1 MSLLIKKAISAKVK
15 KRIILFLI
23 ILLPLIILC
32 TGLFLFSAKN
42 KTVPEAPEATVPV
55 EITIQPETTAPAG
68 PWINPVEYIHRSETI
83 NGLKQEINILEI
95 NMNASGV
102 KIQPVLSHD
111 LIYGFELLSEMAS
124 RKNAYAAVNGGFFR
138 DFGLPSG
145 MVVIDGELI
154 SLSTGQYPVFVIV
167 EGKAELREVSGR
179 LTVEYNRGDAM
190 GEAAAATDEGGA
202 NVIDGNEA
210 ADHRAV
216 GSSAVGSGVA
226 GALEVHNINFPAKGK
241 QIVVYTP
248 AYGRSNRAET
258 GNITATIENSVVVKV
273 ADYAREAEIPKNG
286 MLISFFDTK
295 KYSGKELPIRVG
307 DSVRL
312 VHKPDM
318 TGDVMAY
325 ECGSWLVRDGVAVVK
340 DRDAWVGVLT
350 NRDPRT
356 AVGIKEDGT
365 VLLLTVDGRQP
376 GYSAGFTGKELAEYL
391 IKCGARDAVMLDGG
405 ASTEMLLEGKLVS
418 RPSHKGEERPLAG
431 GILVLLAR
439 D

>member
-1 MSLLIKKAISAKVK
+1 MSVLIKKAISGKVK

-23 ILLPLIILC
+23 ILLPLMILC
-32 TGLFLFSAKN
+32 AGLFLFNAK
-42 KTVPEAPEATVPV
+42 KRTAPEVSEA
-55 EITIQPETTAPAG
+55 TAPAETAEHAETHVPAQ
-68 PWINPVEYIHRSETI
+68 PWVNPVEYIHRSETI

-154 SLSTGQYPVFVIV
+154 SISTGQYPVFVI
-167 EGKAELREVSGR
+167 EKGRAEFREITGK
-179 LTVEYNRGDAM
+179 LTVEFIRGDAQE
-190 GEAAAATDEGGA
+190 EAAAAT
-202 NVIDGNEA
+202 
-210 ADHRAV
+210 
-216 GSSAVGSGVA
+216 
-226 GALEVHNINFPAKGK
+226 LEVHNINFPAKGK
-241 QIVVYTP
+241 QTVVYTP
-248 AYGRSNRAET
+248 AYGRSNRAEA
-258 GNITATIENSVVVKV
+258 GNITATVENGVVVKI
-273 ADYAREAEIPKNG
+273 ADYTQEAVIPKNG

-295 KYSGKELPIRVG
+295 RYAGVELPIRVG

-312 VHKPDM
+312 VHEPDM

-340 DRDAWVGVLT
+340 DKDAWVGVLT

-356 AVGIKEDGT
+356 AIGIKEDGT
-365 VLLLTVDGRQP
+365 VLLITVDGRQP

-391 IKCGARDAVMLDGG
+391 IKCEARDAAMLDGG
-405 ASTEMLLEGKLVS
+405 ASTQMLLEGRLVS

-431 GILVLLAR
+431 GILVLLER
-439 D
+439 DWKQSR